1 MEFYLSKEFEKYKD
15 LWDKAMNH
23 DDTDA
28 QYELASKLKKSNNQ
42 DIRKTVLR
50 LFRRAANKEHLRAL
64 LELGICYE
72 TGYGIKRDLMKSIGC
87 YKTVDQ
93 LAGEKLIFTPTAT
106 EHRAEEKLDILFENP
121 QFFDL
126 LDKLIGEDISK
137 RPIEEVMD
145 FANGGDADAQH
156 ELAIR
161 YYYGTKDVAKDIK
174 EAEYWW
180 LKAAEQDHE
189 YAVRSLAEKYLY
201 HHRPEEAVKWYRKH
215 AELRIAWHDNY
226 KST

>member
-1 MEFYLSKEFEKYKD
+1 MEFTLSKEFEKYKD

-23 DDTDA
+23 NDENA
-28 QYELASKLKKSNNQ
+28 QYELACKLKNSKDKKIQ
-42 DIRKTVLR
+42 KEVFG
-50 LFRRAANKEHLRAL
+50 LFKRASQKEHLMAL
-64 LELGICYE
+64 LEEGICYE
-72 TGYGIKRDLMKSIGC
+72 TGYGTKRDLMKAIGC
-87 YKTVDQ
+87 YKTVGQ
-93 LAGEKLIFTPTAT
+93 LASEKLVFTPTAT
-106 EHRAEEKLDILFENP
+106 GHRTEEKLDILFENP
-121 QFFDL
+121 QLFDL

-180 LKAAEQDHE
+180 FKAAEQDHE
-189 YAVRSLAEKYLY
+189 YAVHSLAEKYLY
-201 HHRPEEAVKWYRKH
+201 HHRSEEAVKWYRKY
-215 AELRIAWHDNY
+215 AELRIEWHNNY
-226 KST
+226 KSE